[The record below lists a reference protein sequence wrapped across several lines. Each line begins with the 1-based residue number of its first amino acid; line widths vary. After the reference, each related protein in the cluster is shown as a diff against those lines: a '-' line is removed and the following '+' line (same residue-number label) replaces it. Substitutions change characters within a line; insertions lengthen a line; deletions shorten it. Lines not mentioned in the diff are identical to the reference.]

1 MTDMLK
7 SASDWL
13 GSMFQ
18 SHASRSVAYARNA
31 NSVTVTATVG
41 KTVHEVLNNLG
52 LTVATES
59 RDFIIPASQIVPTGT
74 VTEPEAGD
82 RITDTQSGTDYVYEV
97 MPFGKKS
104 KCFRYCDA
112 DHTTLRIHTKEVDR
126 NT

>member
-18 SHASRSVAYARNA
+18 SHASRSVVYTRGAVTA
-31 NSVTVTATVG
+31 TVTATVG
-41 KTVHEVLNNLG
+41 RTVHEVINSLG
-52 LTVATES
+52 MMVATES
-59 RDFIIPASQIVPTGT
+59 RDFIVAASQ
-74 VTEPEAGD
+74 VTQGEPEAGD
-82 RITDTQSGTDYVYEV
+82 RITDTQSGTDYVFEV
-97 MPFGKKS
+97 MPFGKES

-112 DHTTLRIHTKEVDR
+112 DHTYMRIHTKEVDR